1 MINKSDILNG
11 TESAE
16 KETTAASQQQVA
28 REALLRLR
36 RLGESL
42 PQVDAVAVIREG
54 RERTGRS
61 DR

>member
-1 MINKSDILNG
+1 MTNKTDMLNG

-16 KETTAASQQQVA
+16 KETTVASQQKAA

-36 RLGESL
+36 KLGESL